1 MKIWIRNQQKHI
13 PLNLGK
19 IRKSAQRIL
28 TDLGFLE
35 AEFSLLFVNDLQIQA
50 LNRKHLRRDK
60 PTNVLAFSM
69 REGEFSTLHP
79 HLLGDVVIS
88 VETAKRQSSRFG
100 LDEME
105 MVVLLMV
112 HGVLHLI
119 GYEHEGTK
127 KGAREMTLKQRELFR
142 QVMRTGILK
151 S

>member
-1 MKIWIRNQQKHI
+1 
-13 PLNLGK
+13 
-19 IRKSAQRIL
+19 
-28 TDLGFLE
+28 LGFLE
-35 AEFSLLFVNDLQIQA
+35 AELSLLFVNDRQIQT
-50 LNRKHLRRDK
+50 LNRKYLRRDK

-79 HLLGDVVIS
+79 HLLGDLVIS
-88 VETAKRQSSRFG
+88 VETAKRQSNRFG
-100 LDEME
+100 LDGAE
-105 MVVLLMV
+105 MVILLMV

-142 QVMRTGILK
+142 QVIKTEMLE